1 MGLKIVCLVEYQIVT
16 KVSLTAMP
24 FRGEGGHKQKK
35 VNTLGGRRQE
45 QKKKNALGGRRQMDL
60 CSYRC

>member
-1 MGLKIVCLVEYQIVT
+1 MNEFLFKIEYEP
-16 KVSLTAMP
+16 P